1 MSPFYEMVRKHFDFL
16 SSEYNFYLHKF
27 PDFSDGFSTI
37 NYESRDLLV
46 RVGKDRSRVLVL
58 LKPVMEPKIAQLS
71 LLNVLMALSVISPKD
86 FPGDTPPQ
94 FHDQVLA
101 QYARWLKEDCD
112 TLLKGDLSQWG
123 TILAWLLED
132 LKRDYSS
139 RTGKALQREA
149 YQELEDYINELKA
162 RKWYR

>member
-1 MSPFYEMVRKHFDFL
+1 MNSFREKVIKHFGFL
-16 SSEYNFYLHKF
+16 IIDYKFKLHESLDYSENLATINFESSE
-27 PDFSDGFSTI
+27 
-37 NYESRDLLV
+37 LLI
-46 RVGKDRSRVLVL
+46 RVGLDRTLIFIL
-58 LKPVMEPKIAQLS
+58 LKPSGAPRIAQLS
-71 LLNVLMALSVISPKD
+71 LLTLLEALSVISPKD